1 MCYKSGTVSRQ
12 NFFLQIACRA
22 YSRARKA
29 TLLLLMSSSARF
41 GAYSQTWFLGWYNNC
56 KFFKYEVF

>member
-12 NFFLQIACRA
+12 HLFCKWLAELIPEPG
-22 YSRARKA
+22 KV
-29 TLLLLMSSSARF
+29 TLLLLLQGSVCF